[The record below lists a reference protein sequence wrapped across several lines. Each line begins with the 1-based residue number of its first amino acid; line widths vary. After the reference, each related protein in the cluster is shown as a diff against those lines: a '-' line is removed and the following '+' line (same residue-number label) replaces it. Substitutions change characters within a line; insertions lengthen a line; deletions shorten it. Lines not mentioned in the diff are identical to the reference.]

1 MMADKNIEDFFE
13 EVRASA
19 DLQSILEELQESC
32 GNDLLKMYVALAGK
46 RGYEFSEAQL
56 RAALEEKAGEM
67 TPEGPLDDEQM
78 ESVSAAGCPWCM
90 FTRGSYCFFTK

>member
-13 EVRASA
+13 EVRSSA
-19 DLQSILEELQESC
+19 DLQGTLEALQESC
-32 GNDLLKMYVALAGK
+32 GNDLLKMYVALAEK
-46 RGYEFSEAQL
+46 KGYAFSEAQL
-56 RAALEEKAGEM
+56 RVALEEKAGEM

-78 ESVSAAGCPWCM
+78 ESVAAAGCPYCI